1 MNALQVL
8 DTGPLAT
15 VQDLGRPGHAQL
27 GVGRSGAADH
37 ASFRLGNR
45 LVGNP
50 ENAAAVEVT
59 LGGFAG
65 RFTAPAVVAVTGAD
79 CGVTVDDR
87 PVGRNAVAFVAAGSA
102 LRLGMAERG
111 LRCYV
116 AVRGGLDVPLVLG
129 SRSTDLLAGLG
140 PPRLQRGDTVPIGD
154 PADELPDV
162 EVAPVP
168 DPAAG
173 DVELRIVLGPR
184 ADWFSARAQ
193 RELAA
198 TRWEVTSESDRV
210 GMRLGGPAL
219 ERVMDRE
226 LETEGVVRGALQVP
240 PAGRP
245 TLFLAD
251 HPVTGGYPVVACVVD
266 ADVDRAAQVR
276 PGQRLRFRAL
286 PARLAAADH
295 DAGGGPGVA

>member
-15 VQDLGRPGHAQL
+15 VQDLGRPGHGDL
-27 GVGRSGAADH
+27 GVGRSGAADRG
-37 ASFRLGNR
+37 SLRLANR

-50 ENAAAVEVT
+50 EDAAAVEVT

-65 RFTAPAVVAVTGAD
+65 RFTAPGVVAVTGAA
-79 CGVTVDDR
+79 CAVTVDDR
-87 PVGRNAVAFVAAGSA
+87 PAGRNAVVFMPAGST
-102 LRLGMAERG
+102 LRLGPAERG

-140 PPRLQRGDTVPIGD
+140 PPRLRGGVTVPIGE
-154 PADELPDV
+154 PAGELPEV

-168 DPAAG
+168 DPPAG
-173 DVELRIVLGPR
+173 DVELRVVLGPR
-184 ADWFSARAQ
+184 ADWFSAAAHRA
-193 RELAA
+193 LVAA
-198 TRWEVTSESDRV
+198 RWEVSSESDRV

-219 ERVMDRE
+219 ERVVDRE

-251 HPVTGGYPVVACVVD
+251 HPVTGGYPVVACVLA
-266 ADVDRAAQVR
+266 ADVDRAAQAR

-286 PARLAAADH
+286 PARLAAAD
-295 DAGGGPGVA
+295 GRPP